1 MARHESGSQGPDP
14 GARAESVRAKIAEG
28 LPLPVLKTAVDASP
42 VTIVITDPDG
52 NIVYTNRQ
60 FSQLTGYSLE
70 EAIGLNPRILN
81 AGHYGKK
88 YYEYLWKTIKT
99 ERKVWHGIFKNRK
112 KDGSFYWEEAWINPV
127 LDGAGNL
134 THFVAVKENITQ
146 RKELSE
152 ANRALMEQNARAV
165 EAARVLQRQ
174 MITQDLPALPGFDL
188 SALYLPSQA
197 MSGDLFLL
205 REQAGKLAIVMAD
218 CTGHGVEASMHAN
231 LLWRHIVRY
240 EELLHESA
248 PRLGEFL
255 ASINR
260 RLCAERTEESG
271 YPTVYVA
278 VIDTKT
284 RVLDCATAGAIH
296 PIFFRERGL
305 RPFPKPRGLLL
316 GFDASSRYEAKS
328 MVLEDGDTILFT
340 TDGILE
346 ERQHS
351 GAAGILDDEACF
363 REVLSSYPDRSF
375 VENLEFLFTRF
386 SGRAHLE
393 PLHDDASMVLLK
405 VLGPQERRAIGERRT
420 IFL

>member
-1 MARHESGSQGPDP
+1 MRGRWRPP
-14 GARAESVRAKIAEG
+14 G
-28 LPLPVLKTAVDASP
+28 
-42 VTIVITDPDG
+42 
-52 NIVYTNRQ
+52 
-60 FSQLTGYSLE
+60 
-70 EAIGLNPRILN
+70 
-81 AGHYGKK
+81 
-88 YYEYLWKTIKT
+88 
-99 ERKVWHGIFKNRK
+99 
-112 KDGSFYWEEAWINPV
+112 
-127 LDGAGNL
+127 
-134 THFVAVKENITQ
+134 
-146 RKELSE
+146 
-152 ANRALMEQNARAV
+152 
-165 EAARVLQRQ
+165 VLQRQ
-174 MITQDLPALPGFDL
+174 MITQDLPAIPGFDL

-197 MSGDLFLL
+197 MKRRPLPVARAGGARHRHGGLHRARGGGQHARQPALAPYRAL
-205 REQAGKLAIVMAD
+205 RGTPPRERPAPGRV
-218 CTGHGVEASMHAN
+218 
-231 LLWRHIVRY
+231 
-240 EELLHESA
+240 
-248 PRLGEFL
+248 PRLL
-255 ASINR
+255 INR

-305 RPFPKPRGLLL
+305 RPFPKPRGMLL

-363 REVLSSYPDRSF
+363 REALLAHPDRSF